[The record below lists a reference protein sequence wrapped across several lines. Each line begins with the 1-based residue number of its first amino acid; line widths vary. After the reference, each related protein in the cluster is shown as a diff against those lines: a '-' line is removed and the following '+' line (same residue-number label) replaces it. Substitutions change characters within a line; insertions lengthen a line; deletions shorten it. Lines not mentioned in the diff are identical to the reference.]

1 MKKKRLI
8 SILLLITLVASLSAC
23 GKKGGSTAIS
33 LPTEQTAPSTP
44 TTPAASTPAPAT
56 ATPTE
61 TPEPTPELTPTVEVE
76 WQTLTYQWEDDSG
89 YKFEA
94 TIKIS
99 PWINTKNT
107 EYITAAWNEVSNGKA
122 LPSDS
127 SKSWGNERSP
137 DDNYHPVDNV
147 TDVYYCIGN
156 VAIKNLTTGWDIT
169 SSAPVKSNPLW
180 FSACQPETD
189 PAAVKKHPSLSDN
202 YLKSSTI
209 SKIFYSNEEKRN
221 STWACLTP
229 QYTSN
234 KWGPVPFIFAHFESK
249 VPAYPDGKY
258 ISEITD
264 AYFCVN
270 TGNNWIWN
278 IEMSELTTA
287 KLSVIEQE

>member
-8 SILLLITLVASLSAC
+8 SILLLIALVASLSAC

-44 TTPAASTPAPAT
+44 TTPAPSTPAPAT

-61 TPEPTPELTPTVEVE
+61 TPEPTPEPTPTVKVE
-76 WQTLTYQWEDDSG
+76 WQTLTYQWEDSSG

-107 EYITAAWNEVSNGKA
+107 DYVTAAWNEVGSGKT
-122 LPSDS
+122 LPSDD
-127 SKSWGNERSP
+127 SKSWGNAPSS
-137 DDNYHPVDNV
+137 DDYYRPVDNA

-156 VAIKNLTTGWDIT
+156 VTIKNLTTGWDIT
-169 SSAPVKSNPLW
+169 ASAPVKSNPLW
-180 FSACQPETD
+180 FSACQPETN
-189 PAAVKKHPSLSDN
+189 PAYYKQHPNTFD

-209 SKIFYSNEEKRN
+209 SKIYYGNGEERN

-249 VPAYPDGKY
+249 VPAYPDGQY

-264 AYFCVN
+264 TYFCVN

-278 IEMSELTTA
+278 IEMSELTMA